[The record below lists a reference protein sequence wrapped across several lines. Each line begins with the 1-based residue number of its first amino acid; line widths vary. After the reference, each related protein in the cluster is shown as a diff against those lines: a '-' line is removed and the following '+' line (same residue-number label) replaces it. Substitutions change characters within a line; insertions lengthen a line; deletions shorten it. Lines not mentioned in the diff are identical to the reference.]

1 VVKGELQGVR
11 MEYEEKRS
19 SQAATKSHGKVL
31 DALLQQKK
39 NGNIPGIIARLGDLG
54 AIDKVGEGNDTIRI
68 SFHQISRSGFIFNS
82 LKIRWI

>member
-1 VVKGELQGVR
+1 MDVVKGELQGVR

-68 SFHQISRSGFIFNS
+68 SFHSNIPI
-82 LKIRWI
+82 WIYF